1 MYNYNETS
9 IIYIIIIIIVI
20 VIFHSIT
27 ATFVIPYL
35 LMLFVVGIPL
45 FYLESLL
52 GQALQ
57 KGPILAWYKLCPNL
71 WGIGLSAIVVTVY
84 ISLYY
89 NIIISWVILY
99 FFNSFQDPLPWAKCN
114 GQTINRSSD
123 FYFNHINETD
133 YASCVNDSTR
143 YIYIHSLIYA
153 SILQSIIHLFTC
165 IFVDLSSIHSIIHSF
180 IIHKSMQFH
189 LYIHPSFHSFSIYL
203 CNSSSIHPT
212 IHLSIHTSIFPFVI
226 HTCTCISMQF
236 FIYPSIHPP
245 IHLSI

>member
-9 IIYIIIIIIVI
+9 IIYIIIIIIVM
-20 VIFHSIT
+20 FDSLT

-57 KGPILAWYKLCPNL
+57 KGPILAWYKICPNL

-89 NIIISWVILY
+89 NIIMSWVILY

-114 GQTINRSSD
+114 GQTINRTSD
-123 FYFNHINETD
+123 FYFDHINETD

-143 YIYIHSLIYA
+143 YIYIHSLIHP
-153 SILQSIIHLFTC
+153 SIHP
-165 IFVDLSSIHSIIHSF
+165 SSIYLYLLILPSIHPFSHPF
-180 IIHKSMQFH
+180 VIHKSM
-189 LYIHPSFHSFSIYL
+189 
-203 CNSSSIHPT
+203 
-212 IHLSIHTSIFPFVI
+212 
-226 HTCTCISMQF
+226 
-236 FIYPSIHPP
+236 
-245 IHLSI
+245 